1 MPSDNKISA
10 TLSAQDL
17 ADILAAFATI
27 LEKLPF
33 LQNMTPQER
42 RRTPTLGTERTA
54 MDQTFAAEMAA
65 HPELVPSYVDMTEL
79 AKDRALW
86 AQLAEIAAKA
96 REVCEGI
103 EDTAHLAG
111 SDIYMAY
118 LSFYQAARQAARR
131 NVVGADSLYQNL
143 RQFIPSGGGGAPT
156 PPPAG

>member
-1 MPSDNKISA
+1 MPSDNKISV
-10 TLSAQDL
+10 TLSAQDK
-17 ADILAAFATI
+17 ADVLAAFATI
-27 LEKLPF
+27 REKLPF

-42 RRTPTLGTERTA
+42 RRTPTIGTERSS

-65 HPELVPSYVDMTEL
+65 HADLVPSYVDMTEL

-86 AQLAEIAAKA
+86 ADLAEIASEA

-118 LSFYQAARQAARR
+118 LSFYQAVKQAALR
-131 NVVGADSLYQNL
+131 NVVGANALYENL
-143 RQFIPSGGGGAPT
+143 RQFFRRIGGGGAT